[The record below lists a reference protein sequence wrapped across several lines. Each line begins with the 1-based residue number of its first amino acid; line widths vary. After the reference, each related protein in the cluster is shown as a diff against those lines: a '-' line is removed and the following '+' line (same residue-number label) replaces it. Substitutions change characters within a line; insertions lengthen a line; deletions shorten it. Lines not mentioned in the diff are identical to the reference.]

1 MSIGNQCYLFSKEKA
16 TWADAHFNCEQINAK
31 LAVVKSKAQDQK
43 LRIFLNGF
51 TGKMHKFFMV
61 RVIYI
66 FASEKQ
72 ERWLGARYNSKTK
85 KWIWALNG
93 KALKYNGFVG
103 NMAKNSSETL
113 DWQAVVM
120 DPRYAYR

>member
-1 MSIGNQCYLFSKEKA
+1 
-16 TWADAHFNCEQINAK
+16 
-31 LAVVKSKAQDQK
+31 
-43 LRIFLNGF
+43 
-51 TGKMHKFFMV
+51 MV
-61 RVIYI
+61 RVFTNI
-66 FASEKQ
+66 FGTEKQ

-93 KALKYNGFVG
+93 KALKYNGFVD
-103 NMAKNSSETL
+103 NVTKNSSETF